1 MDMNYPLSGTH
12 FALMYTCQA
21 AVKHQGDQLA
31 ESILEQTT
39 PLDRE
44 MAAQMGLVKLVTIV
58 NQVLLEKK
66 SLWDDE
72 YWYSTNCLF
81 CPAYILQRL
90 VGELEQRNVERWVS
104 NSLSNSALRVLARSL
119 REAASKITFEGELPE
134 VSTLQA
140 WNKEAERLLDYA
152 FEGVIHQGFLS
163 NVK

>member
-1 MDMNYPLSGTH
+1 MNMNSPLSGTH
-12 FALMYTCQA
+12 FALMFTCQV

-44 MAAQMGLVKLVTIV
+44 IAAQMGLVKLVTIV
-58 NQVLLEKK
+58 NQVLLEKE

-81 CPAYILQRL
+81 CPSYILQRL
-90 VGELEQRNVERWVS
+90 VGELEQRNVERWVR
-104 NSLSNSALRVLARSL
+104 NDLSDNAMRILARSL

-134 VSTLQA
+134 VSTLHA
-140 WNKEAERLLDYA
+140 WNREVERLLDYTC
-152 FEGVIHQGFLS
+152 GMTHQGLLS
-163 NVK
+163 NVE